1 MNQCYELKS
10 STPEIQSIFIFYM
23 MIKLI
28 REEGY
33 IDEINLKNFLN
44 QYQTDS
50 NIEKLNRISKQ
61 ILHEGFLTIEQ
72 IFQSTKDFFL
82 QDVN

>member
-10 STPEIQSIFIFYM
+10 STPESQSIFIFYM

-44 QYQTDS
+44 QYRTDS

-72 IFQSTKDFFL
+72 IFQSTKNFFL